1 MRNEYICCM
10 CDKKIE
16 SADLKKS
23 RIIEFDSTGRYVAF
37 CPECAHKG
45 IKEFLLYLEMNKDY
59 KPNKRNLGTEMD

>member
-10 CDKKIE
+10 CGKKIE

-23 RIIEFDSTGRYVAF
+23 RIIENFDSTGRYVAF

-45 IKEFLLYLEMNKDY
+45 IKDFLHYLEDEYGY
-59 KPNKRNLGTEMD
+59 K

>member
-23 RIIEFDSTGRYVAF
+23 RIIDFDSAGRYVAF

-45 IKEFLLYLEMNKDY
+45 IKEFLLYLED
-59 KPNKRNLGTEMD
+59 E

>member
-16 SADLKKS
+16 SADLEKS
-23 RIIEFDSTGRYVAF
+23 RIIENFDSTGRYVAF

-45 IKEFLLYLEMNKDY
+45 IKEFLLYLEDEYEY
-59 KPNKRNLGTEMD
+59 K